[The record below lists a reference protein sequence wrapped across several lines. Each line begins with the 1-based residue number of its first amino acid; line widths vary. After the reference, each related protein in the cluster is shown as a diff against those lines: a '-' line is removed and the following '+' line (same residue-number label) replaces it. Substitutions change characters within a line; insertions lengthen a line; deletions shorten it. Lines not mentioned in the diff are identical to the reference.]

1 MWKNIMSIVIKIFSS
16 PVGKAI
22 IMGGVKQYV
31 KSNDNDLTNEV
42 ADAIEEM
49 L

>member
-1 MWKNIMSIVIKIFSS
+1 MELVIKIFSS

-22 IMGGVKQYV
+22 IVGGVRQYV
-31 KSNDNDLTNEV
+31 KSNDNDLTHEV
-42 ADAIEEM
+42 ADAIEKM